1 MVSGQ
6 QDQHR
11 RRPEPIRN
19 ETPAERADR
28 NWSELLQELRVA
40 QTGVQ
45 LLTAFLLSLPFQQRF
60 TQITSNQKVV
70 YLTVVLLSVAATGV
84 LIAPVA
90 IHRAVFRRNEKARLV
105 DLAAR
110 LATVGLALLATAV
123 SGVVLLIFLV
133 AVGPGAGVVA
143 GVGVAVLLIVLWAVV
158 PLSARR
164 RG

>member
-1 MVSGQ
+1 MSV
-6 QDQHR
+6 HR
-11 RRPEPIRN
+11 SAPAEPLRH
-19 ETPAERADR
+19 ETPAERSDR
-28 NWSELLQELRVA
+28 NWAELLQELRVA

-60 TQITSNQKVV
+60 ATITTNQKVV
-70 YLTVVLLSVAATGV
+70 YLVVVLLSVAATGV

-90 IHRAVFRRNEKARLV
+90 VHRAVFRRNEKARLV

-123 SGVVLLIFLV
+123 TGVVLLIFLV
-133 AVGPGAGVVA
+133 TVGPGAGVVA
-143 GVGVAVLLIVLWAVV
+143 GVGVGILLVVLWAVV
-158 PLSARR
+158 PLAARR